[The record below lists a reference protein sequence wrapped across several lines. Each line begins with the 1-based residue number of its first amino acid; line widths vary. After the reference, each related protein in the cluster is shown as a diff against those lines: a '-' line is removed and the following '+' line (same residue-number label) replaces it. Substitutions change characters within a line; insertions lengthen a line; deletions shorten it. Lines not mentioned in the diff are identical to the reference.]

1 MNSNEKP
8 FNDGNEV
15 SVTESE
21 RDVSDQTTGGQNLHH
36 DDHSRRGTLKL
47 DDNDHTRPTGF
58 RLLLLTIGL
67 SLVVFTVAL
76 EDTIVATAIPRIT
89 TAFNSL
95 NDVGWYGSAFLL
107 TATSL
112 QPLFGKVYTYF
123 DVKWVYLSAL
133 VVFEV
138 GSIICAAATSSA
150 MLIIGRAVAGVGASA
165 LFSGS
170 LTIIGFSVPLS
181 KMAFYIAVLTSMY
194 GIASVIGP
202 VLGGALTDKLSWR
215 WCFWINLP
223 FGAVA
228 FFAVMLLFTTPHRE
242 DSNLPFRRK
251 LQKMDIPGAIFF
263 ISAIICLLL
272 ALQQGGTTYPW
283 GDSRIWG
290 LFLGFGL
297 IIIVFI
303 VIQYIRGNEAT
314 LPRRVVMQRSVLA
327 GSLYTILFSMAFF
340 THIFFLPFYFQ
351 AVKGTTAEK
360 SGICS
365 IPYLVSVSLAS
376 VISAGA
382 IIKVGYYSPFMWA
395 GAAIFSVGS
404 GLLFTLQTS
413 SSTGVWIGYQVVAA
427 AGYGLGMQVPFLAI
441 QAVLSASDMPT
452 GNAII
457 LFCTTFG
464 GSISISV
471 AETIFTNTL
480 INQVPKHSQGVD
492 GHVIASSGATTLRQ
506 IIPSDQLQGVLEAY
520 MYALQRTFILP
531 IVASAL
537 SFIISL
543 FMEWRS
549 VKRIAS
555 RASPTT

>member
-15 SVTESE
+15 STTESE
-21 RDVSDQTTGGQNLHH
+21 RDASGQTTGGQNLHH
-36 DDHSRRGTLKL
+36 GDHSRRGAVKL
-47 DDNDHTRPTGF
+47 DDNDHARPTGF

-133 VVFEV
+133 VVFEA

-228 FFAVMLLFTTPHRE
+228 FFAVMLLFTTPHRD
-242 DSNLPFRRK
+242 DSNLPFRCK

-283 GDSRIWG
+283 GDQRIWG

-314 LPRRVVMQRSVLA
+314 LPRRVIMQRSVLA

-376 VISAGA
+376 VISAGV

-395 GAAIFSVGS
+395 GAAIFAVGS
-404 GLLFTLQTS
+404 GLLFTMQTS
-413 SSTGVWIGYQVVAA
+413 SSAGVWIGYQVVAA

-492 GHVIASSGATTLRQ
+492 GHVIASSGATTFRQ

-549 VKRIAS
+549 VKRITNH
-555 RASPTT
+555 ASPTA

>member
-1 MNSNEKP
+1 MNCNEKP
-8 FNDGNEV
+8 FNYGNEV
-15 SVTESE
+15 SATESE
-21 RDVSDQTTGGQNLHH
+21 SDASGQATVTDGQNLNLHH
-36 DDHSRRGTLKL
+36 GDHSRRGALKL
-47 DDNDHTRPTGF
+47 DDTDHTRPTGF

-170 LTIIGFSVPLS
+170 LTIIGFSVPLN

-242 DSNLPFRRK
+242 DSDLPFRRK

-272 ALQQGGTTYPW
+272 ALQQGGTMYPW

-382 IIKVGYYSPFMWA
+382 IIKIGYYSPFMWA
-395 GAAIFSVGS
+395 GAAIFAVGS

-441 QAVLSASDMPT
+441 QAVLSTSDMPT

-480 INQVPKHSQGVD
+480 INQVSKHSQGVD

-506 IIPSDQLQGVLEAY
+506 IIPSDQLQGVLETY

-543 FMEWRS
+543 FVS
-549 VKRIAS
+549 VEIIA
-555 RASPTT
+555 A